1 MEKPLGNGKVQPN
14 FRVTLTRD
22 VRQKLNVK
30 VGSLVVFLEN
40 ESGEL
45 VVKKAEL
52 RPRLVLIPRHAHA

>member
-1 MEKPLGNGKVQPN
+1 MEKPLGNSKVQPN

-40 ESGEL
+40 EKGEV

-52 RPRLVLIPRHAHA
+52 RPV